1 MARTELLNNVQHAD
15 LKVKQEYGEA
25 YQHNAM
31 SIPVFPAEVRLAQ
44 GHYPLLF
51 TRDEQGRYQMVA
63 LLGFEQNENLY
74 LEQAEWPATYK
85 PLMVEK
91 GPFVIGRHP
100 DNPDSLSVHIDLD
113 DPRVSNS
120 EGQPLFLPHGATT
133 EYTDN
138 IANVL
143 STLHESQSAH
153 ADFVSRCL
161 ALELIESFVLDIDMP
176 QGTTHRLSGFYTVNE
191 EKLAALTP
199 SQLSD
204 LHKDGHL
211 HTLYMM
217 LASLSN
223 LSVLIRKKQA
233 RQA

>member
-1 MARTELLNNVQHAD
+1 MARTELLNNVQHAE
-15 LKVKQEYGEA
+15 LKIKPEYGAA
-25 YQHNAM
+25 YQHNVM
-31 SIPVFPAEVRLAQ
+31 SIPVFPAEARLAQ

-51 TRDEQGRYQMVA
+51 TRDEQERYQMVA
-63 LLGFEQNENLY
+63 LLGFEQAENLY
-74 LEQAEWPATYK
+74 LEQGEWAAAYK
-85 PLMVEK
+85 PLMIEK

-100 DNPDSLSVHIDLD
+100 DNPDSLSVHIDVD

-120 EGQPLFLPHGATT
+120 EGQPLFLPHGGTT
-133 EYTDN
+133 DYTDN

-153 ADFVSRCL
+153 AGFVSQCL

-176 QGTTHRLSGFYTVNE
+176 QGGTHRLSGFYTVNE
-191 EKLAALTP
+191 EKLAGLTP
-199 SQLSD
+199 AQLSE
-204 LHKDGHL
+204 LHASGHL

>member
-15 LKVKQEYGEA
+15 LKVKQEYGA
-25 YQHNAM
+25 DYQHNAM
-31 SIPVFPAEVRLAQ
+31 SVPVFPAEARLAQ

-74 LEQAEWPATYK
+74 LEQAEWPANYK
-85 PLMVEK
+85 PLMIEK

-113 DPRVSNS
+113 DPRVNS
-120 EGQPLFLPHGATT
+120 SDGQALFLPHGGTT
-133 EYTDN
+133 DYTDN

-143 STLHESQSAH
+143 STLHEGQSAH
-153 ADFVSRCL
+153 AEFVSQCL

-176 QGTTHRLSGFYTVNE
+176 QGGTHRLSGFYTVHE

-204 LHKDGHL
+204 LHSQGHL
-211 HTLYMM
+211 NTLYMM